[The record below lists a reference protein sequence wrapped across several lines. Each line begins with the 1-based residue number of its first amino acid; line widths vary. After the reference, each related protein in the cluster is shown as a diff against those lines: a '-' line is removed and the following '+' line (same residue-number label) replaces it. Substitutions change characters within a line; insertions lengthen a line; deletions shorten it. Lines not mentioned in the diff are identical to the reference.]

1 MAKRVAFFFVVLFL
15 IALTVVEALSGSAT
29 SGQLNAN
36 EAIRAYPCVDGK
48 TSYVAKT
55 GLTSCVVSRDT
66 DFGEARVPSGSAIY
80 LKEDG
85 KPFSVFLSHDTTI
98 RGYTCLGGHG
108 HGYSTGFYPSG
119 ELKLCW
125 LASDQEVDGIP
136 CMQAS
141 FFADVVGGTV
151 GTHFYRSGK
160 LRTCKISRD
169 AVIQDRKFRQ
179 GDHIYLDADGR
190 VQQK

>member
-1 MAKRVAFFFVVLFL
+1 MAKRLAFFFVVSCVITL
-15 IALTVVEALSGSAT
+15 AVVESLSGSTTAKC
-29 SGQLNAN
+29 LNVN
-36 EAIRAYPCVDGK
+36 EAIHAYPCVDGK
-48 TSYVAKT
+48 TSYVART

-66 DFGEARVPSGSAIY
+66 DFGEARIPAGSAVY
-80 LKEDG
+80 LNEDG
-85 KPFSVFLSHDTTI
+85 KPFSAFLSHDTAI
-98 RGYTCLGGHG
+98 RGYTCRGGHG
-108 HGYSTGFYPSG
+108 HGYSTAFYSSG

-125 LASDQEVDGIP
+125 LASDQEVQGIP

-141 FFADVVGGTV
+141 FLADVIGGTV
-151 GTHFYRSGK
+151 GTHFYRNGK

-169 AVIQDRKFRQ
+169 AVIQGRKFGQ